1 MRIFTTAYSGRSSVT
16 PEGVEQVHAS
26 GRSARP
32 SGVNFANLEKRL
44 GGLASIAALIGAWEA
59 LARLVLPRLDPLFA
73 ILVPP
78 PSLAFMSGLRAA
90 VSGELLRHILASSE
104 RVLLA
109 WSAVAVI
116 AIPLGIAIGWWPRV
130 NRFLGSI
137 IEMVRPIPP
146 IAWIPISI
154 LWFGIGM
161 TQNVFIIM
169 IGAFFPILINTVH
182 GVRSVEPILI
192 RAALNLGA
200 TPWKLLR
207 KVVLYG
213 ALPNI
218 FTGLRIGLGVSW
230 MLVVAAELVAATSG
244 LGFMIEDARNF
255 LRTDIIF
262 MGMVIIGCMGI
273 LMERIL
279 RRVERALLVWY
290 HGAQHHE

>member
-1 MRIFTTAYSGRSSVT
+1 MMRIFTTAYNERSSVT
-16 PEGVEQVHAS
+16 PEGVHAS

-44 GGLASIAALIGAWEA
+44 GGLASIAALMGAWEA
-59 LARLVLPRLDPLFA
+59 LARLVLPRLDPLFT

-78 PSLAFMSGLRAA
+78 PSLVFMSGVRAA
-90 VSGELLRHILASSE
+90 VSGELFQHVLASSQ

-109 WSAVAVI
+109 WSTVAVI
-116 AIPLGIAIGWWPRV
+116 AIPLGIAIGWWPRA
-130 NRFLGSI
+130 NRFLGPL
-137 IEMVRPIPP
+137 IEIVRPIPP

-169 IGAFFPILINTVH
+169 IGAFFPVLLNTVH
-182 GVRSVEPILI
+182 GVRSVDPILI

-200 TPWKLLR
+200 PPPKLLR

-230 MLVVAAELVAATSG
+230 MVLVAAELVAATSG

-255 LRTDIIF
+255 LRTDVIF
-262 MGMVIIGCMGI
+262 MGMVVIGCMGI

-290 HGAQHHE
+290 HGAQNSE